1 MADLLHIRW
10 TPQTEMWHVRWT
22 GSVEQVHPRWN
33 GDDAWDT
40 GRSARIAAAAQPM
53 PAAKPVLEVT
63 ASAGNPVMS
72 PAETVPAPV
81 PVVAASG
88 EILHERWVN
97 PDATAGTATGVEVGD
112 DAAHPHAF
120 HFDFDAVRAH
130 HTMPYPAIEWL
141 HGKPIIIFNLAGYA
155 GKNVQELSH
164 HRDFATADGEPYL
177 AWAATK
183 ADTYKTTP
191 ETLAK
196 AMAVA
201 DAKAYLTF
209 PQALS
214 WFNNQTFVG
223 TLALL
228 VLAVVLFLKRPK
240 PGQVKPQGAVQHMLE
255 SIVLFVRDDIVRP
268 NIKGPVAH
276 HHAAHDDHHGA
287 TPVLAGTHSG
297 AAAAV
302 VAGFRYADSWVPH
315 FAALFLGI
323 LAFNLAGLLPGG
335 GVASGN
341 PGVTVAFAVTTLL
354 AMLLFGFKEQGVVR
368 FWINLVP
375 VHWSFKPMDM
385 LVWCLLFVIELLGL
399 LIKPAALA
407 IRLAANMFAGH
418 TAVLAFTT
426 LGFIILA
433 GDPTQS
439 AMSLGLGA
447 VGWVVAVALYFLEL
461 LVAFIQAYIFTLLS
475 AIFIGTSI
483 HPEH

>member
-1 MADLLHIRW
+1 MADHLHIRW
-10 TPQTEMWHVRWT
+10 TPLTETWHVRWT
-22 GSVEQVHPRWN
+22 GVVNQLHPRWT
-33 GDDAWDT
+33 GDDAWDVPT
-40 GRSARIAAAAQPM
+40 QRRLATTAPALTVQASMQHAARPEVAR
-53 PAAKPVLEVT
+53 PAPRAEVATEPKPVLPT
-63 ASAGNPVMS
+63 N
-72 PAETVPAPV
+72 AET
-81 PVVAASG
+81 
-88 EILHERWVN
+88 LHERWVA
-97 PDATAGTATGVEVGD
+97 PTSTATTAVEGEESP
-112 DAAHPHAF
+112 APAKEF
-120 HFDFDAVRAH
+120 HFNFDAVRAH

-141 HGKPIIIFNLAGYA
+141 HGKPIIIFNLAAYT
-155 GKNVQELSH
+155 GKNVQELQQH
-164 HRDFATADGEPYL
+164 PGFATADVAPYL
-177 AWAATK
+177 SWATTK
-183 ADTYKTTP
+183 AAGYGTSP
-191 ETLAK
+191 ETFAK
-196 AMAVA
+196 AMSVA
-201 DAKAYLTF
+201 SSKAYLTF

-214 WFNNQTFVG
+214 WVNNQTFVG

-228 VLAVVLFLKRPK
+228 VLAVVLFVKRPK
-240 PGQVKPQGAVQHMLE
+240 AGQVKPQGVVQHMLE
-255 SIVLFVRDDIVRP
+255 SVVLFVRNDIVRP

-276 HHAAHDDHHGA
+276 HHAAHDDLHGGHA
-287 TPVLAGTHSG
+287 AGTHSG

-315 FAALFLGI
+315 FAALFLCI
-323 LAFNLAGLLPGG
+323 LAFNLAGLIPGG

-354 AMLLFGFKEQGVVR
+354 AMLFFGFKEQGIVR

-426 LGFIILA
+426 LGFIIFA
-433 GDPTQS
+433 GDQS
-439 AMSLGLGA
+439 QGAMSLGLGA